1 MSSDLLRGYETLRLA
16 ERRANRRQE
25 ACFLFSQSQWGGA
38 HLEVVLDS
46 LEVVHEEPL
55 TVRQDEG
62 QQEGQGAGDQ

>member
-1 MSSDLLRGYETLRLA
+1 MLYSWGQWSS
-16 ERRANRRQE
+16 
-25 ACFLFSQSQWGGA
+25 A